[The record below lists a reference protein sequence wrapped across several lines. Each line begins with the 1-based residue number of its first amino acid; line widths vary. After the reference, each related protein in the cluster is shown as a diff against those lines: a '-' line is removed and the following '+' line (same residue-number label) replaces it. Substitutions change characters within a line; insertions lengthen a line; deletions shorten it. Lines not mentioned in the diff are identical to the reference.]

1 MRQQR
6 LPKHVVYAVL
16 SLACPVIA
24 LFATLAYQSTA
35 NSEFWSSL
43 TTGDNAAAAM
53 GAFAEFVE
61 VIFFTMIG
69 CVLGM
74 ISAVIS
80 LCVQRRVLGLGLA
93 GVVFNGLPL
102 LLFMFLLIKG
112 WTVGL

>member
-16 SLACPVIA
+16 SLACPIIA
-24 LFATLAYQSTA
+24 FFATLAYQSAA

-43 TTGDNAAAAM
+43 TTGEGAAGATM
-53 GAFAEFVE
+53 AFAEV
-61 VIFFTMIG
+61 VQLILFTMIG

-74 ISAVIS
+74 IFAAIS
-80 LCVQRRVLGLGLA
+80 LRIQRRILGFGLV

-112 WTVGL
+112 WTVEL